1 LRRLARIVFLTML
14 GIVLGAGGLA
24 WAQEGPLPPLPAAYY
39 GAVKNTAGSPVAA
52 GTVQA
57 YIEGQK
63 RGELA
68 FQNGIYG
75 GPEGIQEKLIVQGP
89 SEILGKEV
97 TFKVVVGSQVYP
109 ATSTPAVIMT
119 EGDVKKVDLTIDLSA
134 PLPVPPE
141 VTTTD
146 PSVNAAGVPVD
157 KTVRLTFSKS
167 VQPGTA
173 YEQVTLTGAQN
184 VAVNITKSI
193 SGNNTL
199 ILQPAANLAFNTQY
213 TVKVP
218 EGAVKDADGNPNTPY
233 SYSFTTV
240 SQSSSSG
247 TQPGGETTGAVATPQ
262 ATPAPGSYVKNVS
275 ISLSCTTAGAI
286 IYYTLDGSDPKTSA
300 GRQKYTA
307 PLTLTATTTVKAVA
321 LKDSTY
327 SAASSF
333 VYTITAEGTPGPGGG
348 GTVGQVS
355 FSDLPAGHWA
365 KDTVAQLVYL
375 GIIKGYEDNTF
386 RPAQKINRVEV
397 VAIMSRALKLEACL
411 ACGDAKLLDQFSDK
425 ADIPAWATWDCAA
438 ALKKSLVKG
447 YPEEAGKLAFKP
459 NRSITRAELASLLA
473 RAIRQQVGPVQ
484 VTAASFADAG
494 QIPAWAKEDI
504 ELAAAKGIIK
514 GYPDQ
519 TFRANQEVT
528 RAETA
533 AMVLRCLN
541 LLKG

>member
-1 LRRLARIVFLTML
+1 MRRLARIVFLTML
-14 GIVLGAGGLA
+14 GIVLVTGGFAL
-24 WAQEGPLPPLPAAYY
+24 AQEGPLPPLPAAYY
-39 GAVKNTAGSPVAA
+39 GAVKNTAGGPVAA
-52 GTVQA
+52 GMVQA
-57 YIEGQK
+57 FIDGQK
-63 RGELA
+63 CGELA
-68 FQNGIYG
+68 FQNGLYG
-75 GPEGIQEKLIVQGP
+75 GPEGAQEKLIVQGP
-89 SEILGKEV
+89 SEILGKPV
-97 TFKVVVGSQVYP
+97 TFKVVVGNQVYP

-119 EGDVKKVDLTIDLSA
+119 EGDVKKVDLTIDLSV

-141 VTTTD
+141 VTATD
-146 PSVNAAGVPVD
+146 PAVNAGGVPVD

-167 VQPGTA
+167 VQPGSA

-233 SYSFTTV
+233 SFSFTTV
-240 SQSSSSG
+240 SQASS
-247 TQPGGETTGAVATPQ
+247 GGETAVATPQ
-262 ATPAPGSYVKNVS
+262 ASPAPGTYAKSVS
-275 ISLSCTTAGAI
+275 VSLSCTTAGAI
-286 IYYTLDGSDPKTSA
+286 IYYTLDGSDPKTST

-307 PLTLTATTTVKAVA
+307 PLTLAATTTVKAVA

-327 SAASSF
+327 SAAATF
-333 VYTITAEGTPGPGGG
+333 VYTITAEGTPGPGAGG
-348 GTVGQVS
+348 AGQVT
-355 FSDLPAGHWA
+355 FSDLPSSHWA
-365 KDTVAQLVYL
+365 RDTVARLVYL

-386 RPAQKINRVEV
+386 RPEQKINRVEV
-397 VAIMSRALKLEACL
+397 VVILVRALKLEACL
-411 ACGDAKLLDQFSDK
+411 ACGDAKLLEQFSDK
-425 ADIPAWATWDCAA
+425 ADIPAWAMWDCAA
-438 ALKKSLVKG
+438 AVKKGLVKG
-447 YPEEAGKLAFKP
+447 YPEEAGKTAFKP
-459 NRSITRAELASLLA
+459 ARLITRAELASLLA
-473 RAIRQQVGPVQ
+473 RVIRQQAGPVQ
-484 VTAASFADAG
+484 ATAAPFADAG

-541 LLKG
+541 LLQG